1 MNVNLI
7 KSMTHK
13 LSSIHSVIFFTQFVN
28 QPSVAVHA
36 EPKGN
41 TYNQSSEANG
51 MTETEDGEFPRFR
64 RVPTLTLL
72 NNQEVNGN
80 Q

>member
-1 MNVNLI
+1 
-7 KSMTHK
+7 MTHK
-13 LSSIHSVIFFTQFVN
+13 LSSIHSVIFITQSVN
-28 QPSVAVHA
+28 QPSVADHA
-36 EPKGN
+36 GP

-51 MTETEDGEFPRFR
+51 MIETEDGEFPRFR

-72 NNQEVNGN
+72 NNQEEPGN